1 MVLLALLACRAEI
14 AGNVV
19 GAGGAPVAGAR
30 LVAEGDATDVC
41 EAVTDADGRFRTRC
55 AKGARTFTVTHPD
68 HLPGTWKVE
77 GDGRDVVAGNFT
89 LVGIPGSAG
98 AWLSDG
104 VRFQAL
110 GGAQLHRVTTATLQ
124 AWCLPADAVPNV
136 LGPGAQLLR
145 NEPAAGAVPAD
156 AERWRLYRV
165 AEPVVDASPTQ
176 VVAGSSGPV
185 DPGAA
190 GGAPAV
196 TPTPGA
202 VPPVANAAAV
212 ASSAAPEAVSTAAS
226 SAGTPT
232 AAVPA
237 LASTPP
243 AAGTPVATVP
253 GRCVYRLRKGTAE
266 HWEFTAERVPLDGE
280 GAARLWTD
288 LGSLP
293 AGDYVLAPWVAGM
306 FVREDVTA
314 DTWRGTWIRVPA
326 TP

>member
-1 MVLLALLACRAEI
+1 MVVLALLACRAEI

-19 GAGGAPVAGAR
+19 DEGGVPVGGAR
-30 LVAEGDATDVC
+30 LVAAGAAGEAC
-41 EAVTDADGRFRTRC
+41 EAVTDAEGLFRTRC
-55 AKGARTFTVTHPD
+55 ARGARVFTVTHPD
-68 HLPGTWKVE
+68 HLPGTWNVD
-77 GDGRDVVAGNFT
+77 GDAREVAAGAFT
-89 LVGIPGSAG
+89 LVAIPAASG

-110 GGAQLHRVTTATLQ
+110 GGAHLHRVVTERSQ
-124 AWCLPADAVPNV
+124 DWCLPADAAPIVV
-136 LGPGAQLLR
+136 GPGARLLR
-145 NEPAAGAVPAD
+145 NEPPAGVVPAD

-165 AEPVVDASPTQ
+165 TDQFAEAPPVQTAGASTSP
-176 VVAGSSGPV
+176 VAQ
-185 DPGAA
+185 
-190 GGAPAV
+190 GAP
-196 TPTPGA
+196 T
-202 VPPVANAAAV
+202 
-212 ASSAAPEAVSTAAS
+212 
-226 SAGTPT
+226 SAGTVVVPST
-232 AAVPA
+232 VEAAASPSAPVPA
-237 LASTPP
+237 SSPNASPLAT
-243 AAGTPVATVP
+243 TP
-253 GRCVYRLRKGTAE
+253 GRCAYRLRKGTAE